1 MSAPNERESEKVES
15 KPADA
20 GDPSHGLQQ
29 RIRQQ
34 EILAELG
41 VTALQGASFDQL
53 LTDTVRL
60 TAQGLDAD
68 FCKVLELL
76 PSENQFLVRAGVGWS
91 RGVVG
96 VAKVGA
102 DLDSPAGYAL
112 RSGQPVISNH
122 LEKETRFRTPELL
135 RQHGVRRAMNVILQG
150 DGKPYGVLEVD
161 SRSPAD
167 FREQDIAF
175 LQGAANLLGMAIERE
190 REERKLR
197 AALARNEALLKE
209 MNHRVK
215 NSLSIVGS
223 MLRLQANDAGDEQ
236 VSELLN
242 EASHRVEAIA
252 KAHDQL
258 SRGSDVDCMDV
269 GKYIEALCH
278 DLDESVAQ
286 CDVRTEIE
294 EGIVI
299 ATDRAV
305 STALIVNELIANAAK
320 YAYESQSGIIS
331 VKVARQGAEN
341 FTVSVRDEGAGM
353 PDDVAPSRSQRAR
366 HADHCVVYASTQCD
380 DRNEKARSW
389 RRVHRLDPS
398 ASALLTCRRLSRTHR
413 WVRRQFMMFDGLRLR
428 RWRRKFAPVRS
439 SLASTSAAS
448 RGRMLR
454 RSRASGC
461 AHGCG
466 TARTATWTGCARRPS
481 GGPRRARSGP
491 RRQVSSCSA

>member
-1 MSAPNERESEKVES
+1 MSAPNERESEKVEP
-15 KPADA
+15 KPAADA
-20 GDPSHGLQQ
+20 DPSRGLQQ

-60 TAQGLDAD
+60 TAQGLDAE

-76 PSENQFLVRAGVGWS
+76 PSENKFLVRAGVGWS

-102 DLDSPAGYAL
+102 DLDSPAGFAL

-122 LEKETRFRTPELL
+122 LEQETRFKTPELL

-215 NSLSIVGS
+215 NSLYD
-223 MLRLQANDAGDEQ
+223 RRQHAPPA
-236 VSELLN
+236 SE
-242 EASHRVEAIA
+242 RC
-252 KAHDQL
+252 
-258 SRGSDVDCMDV
+258 RRRTG
-269 GKYIEALCH
+269 
-278 DLDESVAQ
+278 
-286 CDVRTEIE
+286 VRT
-294 EGIVI
+294 
-299 ATDRAV
+299 
-305 STALIVNELIANAAK
+305 
-320 YAYESQSGIIS
+320 
-331 VKVARQGAEN
+331 
-341 FTVSVRDEGAGM
+341 
-353 PDDVAPSRSQRAR
+353 SQR
-366 HADHCVVYASTQCD
+366 S
-380 DRNEKARSW
+380 
-389 RRVHRLDPS
+389 
-398 ASALLTCRRLSRTHR
+398 LS
-413 WVRRQFMMFDGLRLR
+413 
-428 RWRRKFAPVRS
+428 P
-439 SLASTSAAS
+439 
-448 RGRMLR
+448 RGRH
-454 RSRASGC
+454 C
-461 AHGCG
+461 E
-466 TARTATWTGCARRPS
+466 
-481 GGPRRARSGP
+481 
-491 RRQVSSCSA
+491 SA

>member
-1 MSAPNERESEKVES
+1 MSTPDERESEKVKSTQEC
-15 KPADA
+15 
-20 GDPSHGLQQ
+20 DPSQGLQQ

-41 VTALQGASFDQL
+41 VSALQGASLDQL
-53 LTDTVRL
+53 LNDTVQL
-60 TAQGLDAD
+60 TAQGLDAE

-76 PSENQFLVRAGVGWS
+76 PAENSFIVRAGVGWS

-96 VAKVGA
+96 VTKVGA
-102 DLDSPAGYAL
+102 DLDSPAGFAL

-175 LQGAANLLGMAIERE
+175 LQGAANILGMAIERE

-197 AALARNEALLKE
+197 EALARNETLLKE

-215 NSLSIVGS
+215 NSLAIVGS
-223 MLRLQANDAGDEQ
+223 MLRLQANDAEDEQ
-236 VSELLN
+236 AGELLN
-242 EASHRVEAIA
+242 EASHRVDAIA

-258 SRGSDVDCMDV
+258 SRGLDVERMDV

-305 STALIVNELIANAAK
+305 ATALIVNELIANAAK
-320 YAYESQSGIIS
+320 YACDGPAGVIT
-331 VKVARQGAEN
+331 VKVARGEGN
-341 FTVSVRDEGAGM
+341 RFVVSVRDEGAGM
-353 PDDVAPSRSQRAR
+353 PDDSNFHGRKGLGMRII
-366 HADHCVVYASTQCD
+366 ASFTRQL
-380 DRNEKARSW
+380 NATIEMKK
-389 RRVHRLDPS
+389 HDPGTEFIVS
-398 ASALLTCRRLSRTHR
+398 IPLQASA
-413 WVRRQFMMFDGLRLR
+413 
-428 RWRRKFAPVRS
+428 
-439 SLASTSAAS
+439 
-448 RGRMLR
+448 
-454 RSRASGC
+454 
-461 AHGCG
+461 
-466 TARTATWTGCARRPS
+466 
-481 GGPRRARSGP
+481 
-491 RRQVSSCSA
+491 